1 MTIRKRLLCLM
12 LAASMLM
19 MGLSGCKD
27 SSNETNTVQV
37 DYNAEEVAKYKDYLG
52 EIPESD
58 KDYVVELGYR
68 NCDHM
73 VAALVG
79 EGSGIFDALG
89 LTVNITKTGQI
100 MEAMAS
106 GEMDVGYQGI
116 KGAIRSVNNGAPLFM
131 AAANH
136 LGGSEYLVVSNDIQ
150 DPEDLLGKKLAIGNE
165 AWKNPQWCNW
175 ANSLNI
181 PSETDGNYEIVDMGE
196 TDALIAMESR
206 SDRRLCNVR
215 PVCLSGRVRRYRTR
229 YGNRLGLQRK
239 QTGR

>member
-12 LAASMLM
+12 LATSMLIV
-19 MGLSGCKD
+19 GLTGCKD

-37 DYNAEEVAKYKDYLG
+37 DYNAEEEVAKYKDYLG
-52 EIPESD
+52 EIPEAD

-116 KGAIRSVNNGAPLFM
+116 QGAILSVNNGAPLFM

-150 DPEDLLGKKLAIGNE
+150 EPEDLIGKKLAIGNE
-165 AWKNPQWCNW
+165 PWKSPQWSNW
-175 ANSLNI
+175 AEDLGI
-181 PSETDGNYEIVDMGE
+181 PVMTEGNYEIVDMGE
-196 TDALIAMESR
+196 TDALLAMKAGQVDGFS
-206 SDRRLCNVR
+206 
-215 PVCLSGRVRRYRTR
+215 T
-229 YGNRLGLQRK
+229 
-239 QTGR
+239 

>member
-27 SSNETNTVQV
+27 SSNDTNTVQI
-37 DYNAEEVAKYKDYLG
+37 DYNAEEEVAKYKDYLG
-52 EIPESD
+52 EIPEAD

-73 VAALVG
+73 VASLIG
-79 EGSGIFDALG
+79 QGSGIFDALD
-89 LTVNITKTGQI
+89 LNVNVTKTGQI

-116 KGAIRSVNNGAPLFM
+116 NGAIRSVNNGAPLFM

-196 TDALIAMESR
+196 TDALLAMKAGQVDAFS
-206 SDRRLCNVR
+206 
-215 PVCLSGRVRRYRTR
+215 T
-229 YGNRLGLQRK
+229 
-239 QTGR
+239 

>member
-1 MTIRKRLLCLM
+1 MTMRKSLLCLM
-12 LAASMLM
+12 LAASMLIV
-19 MGLSGCKD
+19 GLTGCKD
-27 SSNETNTVQV
+27 SSNDTNTVQV
-37 DYNAEEVAKYKDYLG
+37 DYNAEEEVAKYKDYLG
-52 EIPESD
+52 EIPEAD

-116 KGAIRSVNNGAPLFM
+116 QGAILSVNNGAPLFM

-150 DPEDLLGKKLAIGNE
+150 EPEDLIGKKLAIGNE
-165 AWKNPQWCNW
+165 PWKSPQWSNW
-175 ANSLNI
+175 AEDLGI
-181 PSETDGNYEIVDMGE
+181 PVMTEGNYEIVDMGE
-196 TDALIAMESR
+196 TDALLAMKAGQVDCFS
-206 SDRRLCNVR
+206 
-215 PVCLSGRVRRYRTR
+215 T
-229 YGNRLGLQRK
+229 
-239 QTGR
+239 

>member
-12 LAASMLM
+12 LAASMLIV
-19 MGLSGCKD
+19 GLTGCKD

-37 DYNAEEVAKYKDYLG
+37 DYNAEEEVAKYKDYLG
-52 EIPESD
+52 EIPEAD

-116 KGAIRSVNNGAPLFM
+116 QGAILSVNNGAPLFM

-136 LGGSEYLVVSNDIQ
+136 LGGSYYLVVSNDIQ
-150 DPEDLLGKKLAIGNE
+150 SPEDLVGKKLAIGSE
-165 AWKNPQWCNW
+165 AETGTEWCGW
-175 ANSLNI
+175 AEKLDI
-181 PSETDGNYEIVDMGE
+181 PVVTEGNYETVDMGA
-196 TDALIAMESR
+196 TDALIAMKAGQI
-206 SDRRLCNVR
+206 D
-215 PVCLSGRVRRYRTR
+215 GFAT
-229 YGNRLGLQRK
+229 
-239 QTGR
+239 

>member
-1 MTIRKRLLCLM
+1 MTMRKRLLCLM
-12 LAASMLM
+12 LAASMLIV
-19 MGLSGCKD
+19 GLTGCKD
-27 SSNETNTVQV
+27 SSNDTNTVQV
-37 DYNAEEVAKYKDYLG
+37 DYNAEEEVAKYKDYLG
-52 EIPESD
+52 ELSDAD

-116 KGAIRSVNNGAPLFM
+116 QGAILSVNNGAPLFM

-150 DPEDLLGKKLAIGNE
+150 EPEDLIGKKLAIGNE
-165 AWKNPQWCNW
+165 PWKSPQWSNW
-175 ANSLNI
+175 AEDLGI
-181 PSETDGNYEIVDMGE
+181 PVMTEGNYEIVDMGE
-196 TDALIAMESR
+196 TDALLAMKAGQVDCFS
-206 SDRRLCNVR
+206 
-215 PVCLSGRVRRYRTR
+215 T
-229 YGNRLGLQRK
+229 
-239 QTGR
+239 

>member
-1 MTIRKRLLCLM
+1 MTMRKRLLCLM
-12 LAASMLM
+12 LAASMLIV
-19 MGLSGCKD
+19 GLTGCKD
-27 SSNETNTVQV
+27 SSNDTNTVQV
-37 DYNAEEVAKYKDYLG
+37 DYNAEEEVAKYKDYLG
-52 EIPESD
+52 EIPEAD

-116 KGAIRSVNNGAPLFM
+116 QGAILSVNNGAPLFM

-150 DPEDLLGKKLAIGNE
+150 DPEDLLGQKLAIGNE

-196 TDALIAMESR
+196 TDALLAMKAGQVDAFS
-206 SDRRLCNVR
+206 
-215 PVCLSGRVRRYRTR
+215 T
-229 YGNRLGLQRK
+229 
-239 QTGR
+239 

>member
-1 MTIRKRLLCLM
+1 MTMRKRLLCLM
-12 LAASMLM
+12 LAASMLIV
-19 MGLSGCKD
+19 GLTGCKD
-27 SSNETNTVQV
+27 SSNDTNTVQI
-37 DYNAEEVAKYKDYLG
+37 DYNAEEEVAKYKDYLG
-52 EIPESD
+52 EIPEAD

-116 KGAIRSVNNGAPLFM
+116 QGAILSVNNGAPLFM

-150 DPEDLLGKKLAIGNE
+150 EPEDLIGKKLAIGNE
-165 AWKNPQWCNW
+165 PWKSPQWSNW
-175 ANSLNI
+175 AEDLGI
-181 PSETDGNYEIVDMGE
+181 PVMTEGNYEIVDMGE
-196 TDALIAMESR
+196 TDALLAMKAGQVDCFS
-206 SDRRLCNVR
+206 
-215 PVCLSGRVRRYRTR
+215 T
-229 YGNRLGLQRK
+229 
-239 QTGR
+239 

>member
-12 LAASMLM
+12 LAASMLIV
-19 MGLSGCKD
+19 GLTGCKD

-37 DYNAEEVAKYKDYLG
+37 DYNAEEEVAKYKDYLG
-52 EIPESD
+52 EIPEAD
-58 KDYVVELGYR
+58 KDFVVELGYR

-116 KGAIRSVNNGAPLFM
+116 QGAILSVNNGAPLFM

-150 DPEDLLGKKLAIGNE
+150 DPEDLIGKKLAIGNE
-165 AWKNPQWCNW
+165 PWKSPQWSNW
-175 ANSLNI
+175 AEDLGI
-181 PSETDGNYEIVDMGE
+181 PVMTEGNYEIVDMGE
-196 TDALIAMESR
+196 TDALLAMKAGQVDCFS
-206 SDRRLCNVR
+206 
-215 PVCLSGRVRRYRTR
+215 T
-229 YGNRLGLQRK
+229 
-239 QTGR
+239 

>member
-1 MTIRKRLLCLM
+1 MTIRKKFLCLM
-12 LAASMLM
+12 LAASMLIV
-19 MGLSGCKD
+19 GLTGCKD

-37 DYNAEEVAKYKDYLG
+37 DYNAEEEVAKYKDYLG
-52 EIPESD
+52 EIPEAD
-58 KDYVVELGYR
+58 KDFVVELGYR

-116 KGAIRSVNNGAPLFM
+116 QGAILSVNNGAPLFM

-150 DPEDLLGKKLAIGNE
+150 EPEDLIGKKLAIGNE
-165 AWKNPQWCNW
+165 PWKSPQWSNW
-175 ANSLNI
+175 AEDLGI
-181 PSETDGNYEIVDMGE
+181 PVMTEGNYEIVDMGE
-196 TDALIAMESR
+196 TDALLAMKAGQVDCFS
-206 SDRRLCNVR
+206 
-215 PVCLSGRVRRYRTR
+215 T
-229 YGNRLGLQRK
+229 
-239 QTGR
+239 

>member
-37 DYNAEEVAKYKDYLG
+37 DYNAEEEVAKYKDYLG
-52 EIPESD
+52 EIPEAD
-58 KDYVVELGYR
+58 KDFVVELGYN

-73 VAALVG
+73 VASLVG

-116 KGAIRSVNNGAPLFM
+116 GGAVRSVNNGAPLFM

-136 LGGSEYLVVSNDIQ
+136 LGGSEYLVVSNDI
-150 DPEDLLGKKLAIGNE
+150 EDASDLEGAKLAVGGE
-165 AWKNPQWCNW
+165 PWKSPRWCSW
-175 ANSLNI
+175 AEELGISAV
-181 PSETDGNYEIVDMGE
+181 PDGSYETVDMGA
-196 TDALIAMESR
+196 TDALIAMKAGQLDGFS
-206 SDRRLCNVR
+206 
-215 PVCLSGRVRRYRTR
+215 T
-229 YGNRLGLQRK
+229 
-239 QTGR
+239 

>member
-12 LAASMLM
+12 LAASMLIV
-19 MGLSGCKD
+19 GLTGCKD

-37 DYNAEEVAKYKDYLG
+37 DYNAEEEVAKYKDYLG
-52 EIPESD
+52 EIPEAD
-58 KDYVVELGYR
+58 KDFVVELGYR

-116 KGAIRSVNNGAPLFM
+116 QGAILSVNNGAPLFM

-150 DPEDLLGKKLAIGNE
+150 EPEDLIGKKLAIGNE
-165 AWKNPQWCNW
+165 PWKSPQWSNW
-175 ANSLNI
+175 AEDLGI
-181 PSETDGNYEIVDMGE
+181 PVMTEGNYEIVDMGE
-196 TDALIAMESR
+196 TDALLAMKAGQVDCFS
-206 SDRRLCNVR
+206 
-215 PVCLSGRVRRYRTR
+215 T
-229 YGNRLGLQRK
+229 
-239 QTGR
+239 

>member
-1 MTIRKRLLCLM
+1 MTIQKRFLCLM
-12 LAASMLM
+12 LAASMLIV
-19 MGLSGCKD
+19 GLTGCKD

-37 DYNAEEVAKYKDYLG
+37 DYNAEEEVAKYKDYLG
-52 EIPESD
+52 EIPEAD

-116 KGAIRSVNNGAPLFM
+116 QGAILSVNNGAPLFM

-150 DPEDLLGKKLAIGNE
+150 EPEDLIGKKLAIGNE
-165 AWKNPQWCNW
+165 PWKSPQWSNW
-175 ANSLNI
+175 AEDLGI
-181 PSETDGNYEIVDMGE
+181 PVMTEGNYEIVDMGE
-196 TDALIAMESR
+196 TDALLAMKAGQVDCFS
-206 SDRRLCNVR
+206 
-215 PVCLSGRVRRYRTR
+215 T
-229 YGNRLGLQRK
+229 
-239 QTGR
+239 

>member
-12 LAASMLM
+12 LAASMLIV
-19 MGLSGCKD
+19 GLTGCKD

-37 DYNAEEVAKYKDYLG
+37 DYNAEEEVAKYKDYLG
-52 EIPESD
+52 EIPEAD

-89 LTVNITKTGQI
+89 LTVNITKTGQL
-100 MEAMAS
+100 MEALAS

-116 KGAIRSVNNGAPLFM
+116 QGAILSVNNGAPLFM

-150 DPEDLLGKKLAIGNE
+150 EPEDLIGKKLAIGNE
-165 AWKNPQWCNW
+165 PWKSPQWSNW
-175 ANSLNI
+175 AEDLGI
-181 PSETDGNYEIVDMGE
+181 PVMTEGNYEIVDMGE
-196 TDALIAMESR
+196 TDALLAMKAGQVDCFS
-206 SDRRLCNVR
+206 
-215 PVCLSGRVRRYRTR
+215 T
-229 YGNRLGLQRK
+229 
-239 QTGR
+239 

>member
-1 MTIRKRLLCLM
+1 MTMRKRLLCLM
-12 LAASMLM
+12 LAASMLIV
-19 MGLSGCKD
+19 GLTGCKD

-37 DYNAEEVAKYKDYLG
+37 DYNAEEEVAKYKDYLG
-52 EIPESD
+52 EIPEAD

-116 KGAIRSVNNGAPLFM
+116 QGAILSVNNGAPLFM

-150 DPEDLLGKKLAIGNE
+150 EPEDLIGKKLAIGNE
-165 AWKNPQWCNW
+165 PWKSPQWSNW
-175 ANSLNI
+175 AEDLGI
-181 PSETDGNYEIVDMGE
+181 PVMTEGNYEIVDMGE
-196 TDALIAMESR
+196 TDALLAMKAGQVDCFS
-206 SDRRLCNVR
+206 
-215 PVCLSGRVRRYRTR
+215 T
-229 YGNRLGLQRK
+229 
-239 QTGR
+239 

>member
-1 MTIRKRLLCLM
+1 MTIRKKLLCLM
-12 LAASMLM
+12 LAASMLIV
-19 MGLSGCKD
+19 GLTGCKD

-37 DYNAEEVAKYKDYLG
+37 DYNAEEEVAKYKDYLG
-52 EIPESD
+52 EIPEAD

-116 KGAIRSVNNGAPLFM
+116 NGAIRSVNNGAPLFM

-150 DPEDLLGKKLAIGNE
+150 EPEDLIGKKLAIGNE
-165 AWKNPQWCNW
+165 PWKSPQWSNW
-175 ANSLNI
+175 AEDLGI
-181 PSETDGNYEIVDMGE
+181 PVMTEGNYEIVDMGE
-196 TDALIAMESR
+196 TDALLAMKAGQVDCFS
-206 SDRRLCNVR
+206 
-215 PVCLSGRVRRYRTR
+215 T
-229 YGNRLGLQRK
+229 
-239 QTGR
+239 

>member
-12 LAASMLM
+12 LAASMLIV
-19 MGLSGCKD
+19 GLTGCKD

-37 DYNAEEVAKYKDYLG
+37 DYNAEEEVAKYKDYLD
-52 EIPESD
+52 EIPEAD

-116 KGAIRSVNNGAPLFM
+116 QGAILSVNNGAPLFM

-150 DPEDLLGKKLAIGNE
+150 EPEDLIGKKLAIGNE
-165 AWKNPQWCNW
+165 PWKSPQWSNW
-175 ANSLNI
+175 AEDLGI
-181 PSETDGNYEIVDMGE
+181 PVMTEGNYEIVDMGE
-196 TDALIAMESR
+196 TDALLAMKAGQVDCFS
-206 SDRRLCNVR
+206 
-215 PVCLSGRVRRYRTR
+215 T
-229 YGNRLGLQRK
+229 
-239 QTGR
+239 

>member
-1 MTIRKRLLCLM
+1 MTIRKRFLCLM
-12 LAASMLM
+12 LAASMLIV
-19 MGLSGCKD
+19 GLTGCKD

-37 DYNAEEVAKYKDYLG
+37 DYNAEEEVAKYKDYLG
-52 EIPESD
+52 EIPEAD
-58 KDYVVELGYR
+58 KDFVVELGYR

-116 KGAIRSVNNGAPLFM
+116 QGAILSVNNGAPLFM

-150 DPEDLLGKKLAIGNE
+150 EPEDLIGKKLAIGNE
-165 AWKNPQWCNW
+165 PWKSPQWSNW
-175 ANSLNI
+175 AEDLGI
-181 PSETDGNYEIVDMGE
+181 PVMTEGNYEIVDMGE
-196 TDALIAMESR
+196 TDALLAMKAGQVDCFS
-206 SDRRLCNVR
+206 
-215 PVCLSGRVRRYRTR
+215 T
-229 YGNRLGLQRK
+229 
-239 QTGR
+239 

>member
-1 MTIRKRLLCLM
+1 MTMRKRLLCLM
-12 LAASMLM
+12 LAASMLIV
-19 MGLSGCKD
+19 GLTGCKD

-37 DYNAEEVAKYKDYLG
+37 DYNAEEEVAKYKDYLG
-52 EIPESD
+52 EIPDSD

-116 KGAIRSVNNGAPLFM
+116 QGAILSVNNGAPLFM

-150 DPEDLLGKKLAIGNE
+150 EPEDLIGKKLAIGNE
-165 AWKNPQWCNW
+165 PWKSPQWSNW
-175 ANSLNI
+175 AEDLGI
-181 PSETDGNYEIVDMGE
+181 PVMTEGNYEIVDMGE
-196 TDALIAMESR
+196 TDALLAMKAGQVDCFS
-206 SDRRLCNVR
+206 
-215 PVCLSGRVRRYRTR
+215 T
-229 YGNRLGLQRK
+229 
-239 QTGR
+239 

>member
-27 SSNETNTVQV
+27 SSNDTNTVQI
-37 DYNAEEVAKYKDYLG
+37 DYNAEEEVAKYKDYLG
-52 EIPESD
+52 EIPEAD

-79 EGSGIFDALG
+79 EGSGIFDALD
-89 LTVNITKTGQI
+89 LNVNVTKTGQI

-116 KGAIRSVNNGAPLFM
+116 NGAIRSVNNGAPLFM

-150 DPEDLLGKKLAIGNE
+150 EPEDLIGKKLAIGNE
-165 AWKNPQWCNW
+165 PWKSPQWSNW
-175 ANSLNI
+175 AEDLGI
-181 PSETDGNYEIVDMGE
+181 PVMTEGNYEIVDMGE
-196 TDALIAMESR
+196 TDALLAMKAGQVDCFS
-206 SDRRLCNVR
+206 
-215 PVCLSGRVRRYRTR
+215 T
-229 YGNRLGLQRK
+229 
-239 QTGR
+239 

>member
-12 LAASMLM
+12 LAASMLIV
-19 MGLSGCKD
+19 GLTGCKD

-37 DYNAEEVAKYKDYLG
+37 DYNAEEEVAKYKDYLG
-52 EIPESD
+52 EIPEAD

-116 KGAIRSVNNGAPLFM
+116 QGAILSVNNGAPLFM

-150 DPEDLLGKKLAIGNE
+150 EPEDLIGKKLAIGNE
-165 AWKNPQWCNW
+165 PWKSPQWSNW
-175 ANSLNI
+175 AEDLGI
-181 PSETDGNYEIVDMGE
+181 PVMTEGNYEIVDMGE
-196 TDALIAMESR
+196 TDALLAMKAGQVDAFS
-206 SDRRLCNVR
+206 
-215 PVCLSGRVRRYRTR
+215 T
-229 YGNRLGLQRK
+229 
-239 QTGR
+239 

>member
-1 MTIRKRLLCLM
+1 MTMRKRLLCLM
-12 LAASMLM
+12 LAASMLIV
-19 MGLSGCKD
+19 GLTGCKD
-27 SSNETNTVQV
+27 SSNDTNTVQV
-37 DYNAEEVAKYKDYLG
+37 DYNAEEEVAKYKDYLG
-52 EIPESD
+52 EIPKAD

-116 KGAIRSVNNGAPLFM
+116 QGAILSVNNGAPLFM

-150 DPEDLLGKKLAIGNE
+150 EPEDLIGKKLAIGNE
-165 AWKNPQWCNW
+165 PWKSPQWSNW
-175 ANSLNI
+175 AEDLGI
-181 PSETDGNYEIVDMGE
+181 PVMTEGNYEIVDMGE
-196 TDALIAMESR
+196 TDALLAMKAGQVDCFS
-206 SDRRLCNVR
+206 
-215 PVCLSGRVRRYRTR
+215 T
-229 YGNRLGLQRK
+229 
-239 QTGR
+239 

>member
-1 MTIRKRLLCLM
+1 MTMRKRLLCLM
-12 LAASMLM
+12 LAASMLIV
-19 MGLSGCKD
+19 GLTGCKD
-27 SSNETNTVQV
+27 SSNDTNTVQV
-37 DYNAEEVAKYKDYLG
+37 DYNAEEEVAKYKDYLG
-52 EIPESD
+52 EIPEAD

-116 KGAIRSVNNGAPLFM
+116 QGAIRSVNNGAPLFM

-150 DPEDLLGKKLAIGNE
+150 EPEDLIGKKLAIGNE
-165 AWKNPQWCNW
+165 PWKSPQWSNW
-175 ANSLNI
+175 AEDLGI
-181 PSETDGNYEIVDMGE
+181 PVMTEGNYEIVDMGE
-196 TDALIAMESR
+196 TDALLAMKAGQVDCFS
-206 SDRRLCNVR
+206 
-215 PVCLSGRVRRYRTR
+215 T
-229 YGNRLGLQRK
+229 
-239 QTGR
+239 

>member
-12 LAASMLM
+12 LAASMLIV
-19 MGLSGCKD
+19 GLTGCKD

-37 DYNAEEVAKYKDYLG
+37 DYNAEEEVAKYKDYLG
-52 EIPESD
+52 EIPEAD

-116 KGAIRSVNNGAPLFM
+116 QGAILSVNNGAPLFM

-150 DPEDLLGKKLAIGNE
+150 EPEDLIGKKLAIGNE
-165 AWKNPQWCNW
+165 PWKSPQWSNW
-175 ANSLNI
+175 AKDLGI
-181 PSETDGNYEIVDMGE
+181 PVMTEGNYEIVDMGE
-196 TDALIAMESR
+196 TDALLAMKAGQVDCFS
-206 SDRRLCNVR
+206 
-215 PVCLSGRVRRYRTR
+215 T
-229 YGNRLGLQRK
+229 
-239 QTGR
+239 

>member
-27 SSNETNTVQV
+27 SSNDTNTVQI
-37 DYNAEEVAKYKDYLG
+37 DYNAEEEVAKYKDYLG
-52 EIPESD
+52 ELSD
-58 KDYVVELGYR
+58 ADKNYIIELGYN

-73 VAALVG
+73 VASLIG
-79 EGSGIFDALG
+79 QGSGIFDALD
-89 LTVNITKTGQI
+89 LNVNVTKTGQI

-116 KGAIRSVNNGAPLFM
+116 NGAIRSVNNGAPLFM

-196 TDALIAMESR
+196 TDALLAMKAGQVDAFS
-206 SDRRLCNVR
+206 
-215 PVCLSGRVRRYRTR
+215 T
-229 YGNRLGLQRK
+229 
-239 QTGR
+239 

>member
-37 DYNAEEVAKYKDYLG
+37 DYNAEEEVAKCKDYLG

-116 KGAIRSVNNGAPLFM
+116 EGAIRSVNNGAPLFM

-136 LGGSEYLVVSNDIQ
+136 LGGSEDLVVSNDIQ

-181 PSETDGNYEIVDMGE
+181 PSETDGNYEIVDMGK
-196 TDALIAMESR
+196 TDALLAMKAGQVDAFS
-206 SDRRLCNVR
+206 
-215 PVCLSGRVRRYRTR
+215 T
-229 YGNRLGLQRK
+229 
-239 QTGR
+239 

>member
-12 LAASMLM
+12 LAASMLIV
-19 MGLSGCKD
+19 GLTGCKD

-37 DYNAEEVAKYKDYLG
+37 DYNAEEEVAKYKDYLG
-52 EIPESD
+52 EIPEAD

-79 EGSGIFDALG
+79 EGSCIFDALG

-116 KGAIRSVNNGAPLFM
+116 QGAILSVNNGAPLFM

-150 DPEDLLGKKLAIGNE
+150 EPEDLIGKKLAIGNE
-165 AWKNPQWCNW
+165 PWKSPQWSNW
-175 ANSLNI
+175 AEDLGI
-181 PSETDGNYEIVDMGE
+181 PVMTEGNYEIVDMGE
-196 TDALIAMESR
+196 TDALLAMKAGQVDCFS
-206 SDRRLCNVR
+206 
-215 PVCLSGRVRRYRTR
+215 T
-229 YGNRLGLQRK
+229 
-239 QTGR
+239 

>member
-1 MTIRKRLLCLM
+1 MTMRKRLLCLM
-12 LAASMLM
+12 LAASMLIV
-19 MGLSGCKD
+19 GLTGCKD
-27 SSNETNTVQV
+27 SSNDTNTVQV
-37 DYNAEEVAKYKDYLG
+37 DYNAEEEVAKYKDYLG
-52 EIPESD
+52 EIPEAD

-116 KGAIRSVNNGAPLFM
+116 QGAILSVNNGAPLFM

-150 DPEDLLGKKLAIGNE
+150 EPEDLIGKKLAIGNE
-165 AWKNPQWCNW
+165 PWKSPQWSNW
-175 ANSLNI
+175 AEDLGI
-181 PSETDGNYEIVDMGE
+181 PVMTEGNYEIVDMGE
-196 TDALIAMESR
+196 TDALLAMKAGQVDCFS
-206 SDRRLCNVR
+206 
-215 PVCLSGRVRRYRTR
+215 T
-229 YGNRLGLQRK
+229 
-239 QTGR
+239 

>member
-1 MTIRKRLLCLM
+1 MTIRKKLLCLM
-12 LAASMLM
+12 LAASMLIV
-19 MGLSGCKD
+19 GLTGCKD
-27 SSNETNTVQV
+27 SSNDTNTVQV
-37 DYNAEEVAKYKDYLG
+37 DYNAEEEVAKYKDYLG
-52 EIPESD
+52 EIPEAD

-116 KGAIRSVNNGAPLFM
+116 NGAIRSVNNGAPLFM

-150 DPEDLLGKKLAIGNE
+150 EPEDLIGKKLAIGNE
-165 AWKNPQWCNW
+165 PWKSPQWSNW
-175 ANSLNI
+175 AEDLGI
-181 PSETDGNYEIVDMGE
+181 PVMTEGNYEIVDMGE
-196 TDALIAMESR
+196 TDALLAMKAGQVDCFS
-206 SDRRLCNVR
+206 
-215 PVCLSGRVRRYRTR
+215 T
-229 YGNRLGLQRK
+229 
-239 QTGR
+239 

>member
-12 LAASMLM
+12 LAASMLIV
-19 MGLSGCKD
+19 GLTGCKD
-27 SSNETNTVQV
+27 SSNDTNTVQV
-37 DYNAEEVAKYKDYLG
+37 DYNAEEEVAKYKDYLG
-52 EIPESD
+52 EIPEAD

-79 EGSGIFDALG
+79 EGSGIFDALD
-89 LTVNITKTGQI
+89 LNVNVTKTGQI

-116 KGAIRSVNNGAPLFM
+116 EGAIRSVNNGAPLFM

-196 TDALIAMESR
+196 TDALLAMKAGQVDAFS
-206 SDRRLCNVR
+206 
-215 PVCLSGRVRRYRTR
+215 T
-229 YGNRLGLQRK
+229 
-239 QTGR
+239 

>member
-1 MTIRKRLLCLM
+1 MTMRKRLLCLM
-12 LAASMLM
+12 LAASMLIV
-19 MGLSGCKD
+19 GLTGCKD

-37 DYNAEEVAKYKDYLG
+37 DYNAEEEVAKYKDYLG
-52 EIPESD
+52 EIPEAD

-116 KGAIRSVNNGAPLFM
+116 EGAIRSVNNGAPLFM

-150 DPEDLLGKKLAIGNE
+150 EPEDLIGKKLAIGNE
-165 AWKNPQWCNW
+165 PWKSPQWSNW
-175 ANSLNI
+175 AEDLGI
-181 PSETDGNYEIVDMGE
+181 PVMTEGNYEIVDMGE
-196 TDALIAMESR
+196 TDALLAMKAGQVDCFS
-206 SDRRLCNVR
+206 
-215 PVCLSGRVRRYRTR
+215 T
-229 YGNRLGLQRK
+229 
-239 QTGR
+239 

>member
-27 SSNETNTVQV
+27 SSNDTNTVQI
-37 DYNAEEVAKYKDYLG
+37 DYNAEEEVAKYKDYLG
-52 EIPESD
+52 ELSDAD

-73 VAALVG
+73 VASLIG
-79 EGSGIFDALG
+79 QGSGIFDALD
-89 LTVNITKTGQI
+89 LNVNVTKTGQI

-116 KGAIRSVNNGAPLFM
+116 NGAIRSVNNGAPLFM

-136 LGGSEYLVVSNDIQ
+136 LGGSYYLVVSNDIQ
-150 DPEDLLGKKLAIGNE
+150 SPGDQVGNKLDIG
-165 AWKNPQWCNW
+165 
-175 ANSLNI
+175 
-181 PSETDGNYEIVDMGE
+181 
-196 TDALIAMESR
+196 
-206 SDRRLCNVR
+206 
-215 PVCLSGRVRRYRTR
+215 
-229 YGNRLGLQRK
+229 
-239 QTGR
+239 